1 MPSAIMLCILAMLV
15 SMALMVYPSST
26 MTDLNQTEAEEIIN
40 VYQNPIVVSILANEL
55 ETRISKSGAILETTS
70 RLPEVKSAPFANLQ
84 SFRST
89 INGES
94 GTIREII
101 NGTMILVSCHPVR
114 RFSNVWTTLFMQPYD
129 NIKEYN
135 ADYTKSSMDN
145 NTNNEELGNEGS
157 FKSKKGIQVS
167 PQNESREVVNDSN
180 VVQDIPRP
188 GVPDEAR
195 FRELKHK
202 ANETIESNEQE
213 TVQENSVAQ
222 EDN

>member
-1 MPSAIMLCILAMLV
+1 MCNTYLGNVTVCA
-15 SMALMVYPSST
+15 SSGRPQAT
-26 MTDLNQTEAEEIIN
+26 
-40 VYQNPIVVSILANEL
+40 SNE
-55 ETRISKSGAILETTS
+55 S
-70 RLPEVKSAPFANLQ
+70 FANLQ
-84 SFRST
+84 SFRSA

-101 NGTMILVSCHPVR
+101 NGTMMFVSYHPVR
-114 RFSNVWTTLFMQPYD
+114 AFPNVWTVLFMQPYD
-129 NIKEYN
+129 DIKEYN
-135 ADYTKSSMDN
+135 SDYSKNNMDN
-145 NTNNEELGNEGS
+145 NTNNEEIANEGS
-157 FKSKKGIQVS
+157 FKSKKGIQVF
-167 PQNESREVVNDSN
+167 PQNESKEVVNDSN

-202 ANETIESNEQE
+202 ANETIESTEQE